1 MKCAYC
7 ELHDATPDS
16 DYCADCREPMR
27 EAFALLFAG
36 LAELF
41 AAHREQEA
49 AEREVA

>member
-7 ELHDATPDS
+7 GLHDAPTDS
-16 DYCADCREPMR
+16 DYCDSCREPMR
-27 EAFALLFAG
+27 EAFVLLFAG

-41 AAHREQEA
+41 LAHREQES

>member
-7 ELHDATPDS
+7 DLHDATADS

-41 AAHREQEA
+41 LAHREQETRGA
-49 AEREVA
+49 A

>member
-7 ELHDATPDS
+7 GLHDATADS
-16 DYCADCREPMR
+16 DYCAGCEGPMR

-41 AAHREQEA
+41 LADREQETRDA
-49 AEREVA
+49 A